1 MNIIRYRTP
10 RLTGWSSFSRLS
22 ALQDVFDSA
31 FTLSN
36 PSALRGSAPAL
47 DLHESDEQYTVRLEA
62 PGARK
67 EDFDISLEDDV
78 LTISGNRRSD
88 SEQSSFRRSVKLPAA
103 VKGEAV
109 QATYDNGILAVSLP
123 RAEESKPRKINVS
136 LN

>member
-10 RLTGWSSFSRLS
+10 RLTGWSPFSRLS

-36 PSALRGSAPAL
+36 SSVLRGSAPAL
-47 DLHESDEQYTVRLEA
+47 DLYESDEQYTVRLEA

-88 SEQSSFRRSVKLPAA
+88 SEQSSFRRSVKLPAV

-109 QATYDNGILAVSLP
+109 QAAYEQGILSVSLP
-123 RAEESKPRKINVS
+123 KAEESKPRKINVS